1 MQQLRVT
8 LMRAYS
14 LPGALGMLG
23 LSIGVSNIG
32 SSLPRAVYAL
42 LSGLNAATV
51 GIIALA
57 AVELS
62 NKAVTDKLTRVI
74 VFLAAAAG
82 IMYNALWYFPV
93 LIFTASFCTVI
104 YDYRWLHRLGQAT
117 TRIFRSARL
126 APQEMENDAIE
137 MGDRRGSGH
146 SGPISHQHPVAPEDR
161 SESRTIPQEYRLD
174 FSWKAGS
181 AIITAFLLIFVVIMV
196 LRGVLNHP
204 PILYKL
210 FANLLLAGTIIFGGG
225 PVVIPL
231 LREYVVAEGWVSPRD
246 FLIGLAIVQAFP
258 GPNFNFAVFLGALSS
273 INSGNPAVLG
283 AIVAYLGIFFP
294 GMVLVHGT
302 MGVWKEL
309 RSKPWVKS
317 GVRGTNAA
325 AVGLIYTAVYRIW
338 QVGYID
344 EGFQSGKSLG
354 DDPWWVVVAATAYV
368 GGRYFGVSAPLA
380 ILVGTAMGL
389 GRYGVVVGQK

>member
-1 MQQLRVT
+1 
-8 LMRAYS
+8 
-14 LPGALGMLG
+14 MLG

-82 IMYNALWYFPV
+82 ILYHALWYFPA

-117 TRIFRSARL
+117 VRFFRSARL
-126 APQEMENDAIE
+126 AAPRVEDDAIE
-137 MGDRRGSGH
+137 MGNRRGSDH
-146 SGPISHQHPVAPEDR
+146 SVPITQQYPVASEGR

-181 AIITAFLLIFVVIMV
+181 AIITTFLLLFVVVMV
-196 LRGVLNHP
+196 LRGVLHKP

-210 FANLLLAGTIIFGGG
+210 FANLFLAGTIIFGGG

-273 INSGNPAVLG
+273 INSGQPAVLG
-283 AIVAYLGIFFP
+283 ALVAYLGIFFP

-309 RSKPWVKS
+309 RSRPWVKS
-317 GVRGTNAA
+317 GVRGINAA

-338 QVGYID
+338 QVGYVD
-344 EGFQSGKSLG
+344 EGFQSGKSLA

-380 ILVGTAMGL
+380 ILVGAVMGL
-389 GRYGVVVGQK
+389 GRYGVLVGRKS